1 MGVGVGL
8 SLADFPFSG
17 GQPFWQWVQ
26 LCEEGG
32 IDSIWQTDRLVS
44 GQPHLECMSVM
55 AALAGATK
63 RVKFGMNVACLGWR
77 EPVLLA
83 KQCATIDLLSS
94 GRLLPAF
101 GVGSPRGPEWKALG
115 LPAKGHGA
123 RIDEALEIMR
133 RLWTEESVDYDGTH
147 YQLTGARIDPKP
159 VQKRLPLWI
168 GGSSKAAVRRT
179 ARLGTGW
186 LAGTSTPAEAAG
198 VVAAIKVAA
207 AEAGRSIDDDHFG
220 AGFGFRFGTWDDP
233 VVQKA
238 ASYYRDLIGLD
249 PAERIVVGGTAE
261 ILARIAEFVKG
272 GVFKFVLRP
281 LGDGD
286 AEVLDQT
293 RRFMD
298 EVQPEIYPA
307 FGKNA

>member
-1 MGVGVGL
+1 
-8 SLADFPFSG
+8 
-17 GQPFWQWVQ
+17 
-26 LCEEGG
+26 
-32 IDSIWQTDRLVS
+32 
-44 GQPHLECMSVM
+44 M

-94 GRLLPAF
+94 GRLMPAF
-101 GVGSPRGPEWKALG
+101 GVGSPRGPEWRSLG
-115 LPAKGHGA
+115 LPAKGIGA
-123 RIDEALEIMR
+123 RIDEALEILR
-133 RLWTEESVDYDGTH
+133 LLWTEDSVDFDGMH

-159 VQKRLPLWI
+159 VQKHLPLWI
-168 GGSSKAAVRRT
+168 GGSSKIAVRRT

-186 LAGTSTPAEAAG
+186 LAGTSTPGEAAG

-207 AEAGRSIDDDHFG
+207 AEAGRSIDEEHFG
-220 AGFGFRFGTWDDP
+220 VGFGFRFGTWDDP

-238 ASYYRDLIGLD
+238 ASYYRDLVGLD
-249 PAERIVVGGTAE
+249 PAERIVVGGAEE

-281 LGDGD
+281 LGEGD

-293 RRFMD
+293 RCFID
-298 EVQPEIYPA
+298 EVQPELYRP
-307 FGKNA
+307 N

>member
-17 GQPFWQWVQ
+17 AQPFWQWVQ

-44 GQPHLECMSVM
+44 GQPYLECMSVM

-94 GRLLPAF
+94 GRLIPAF
-101 GVGSPRGPEWKALG
+101 GVGSPRGPEWRSLG
-115 LPAKGHGA
+115 LPAKGIGA
-123 RIDEALEIMR
+123 RIDEALEILR
-133 RLWTEESVDYDGTH
+133 LLWTEDSVDFDGVH
-147 YQLTGARIDPKP
+147 YQLTGARIDPNP

-168 GGSSKAAVRRT
+168 GGSSEIAVRRT
-179 ARLGTGW
+179 AQLGTGW
-186 LAGTSTPAEAAG
+186 LAGTSTPGEATG

-207 AEAGRSIDDDHFG
+207 AEAGRSIDEDHFG
-220 AGFGFRFGTWDDP
+220 TGFGFRFGTWDDP

-249 PAERIVVGGTAE
+249 PTERIAVGGAEE
-261 ILARIAEFVKG
+261 ILGRIAEFVKG

-281 LGDGD
+281 LGEGD
-286 AEVLDQT
+286 AEVLNQT
-293 RRFMD
+293 QRFID
-298 EVQPEIYPA
+298 EVQPELYRPS
-307 FGKNA
+307 

>member
-17 GQPFWQWVQ
+17 AQPFWQWVQ

-44 GQPHLECMSVM
+44 GQPYLECMSVM

-94 GRLLPAF
+94 GRLIPAF
-101 GVGSPRGPEWKALG
+101 GGGSPRGPEWRSLG
-115 LPAKGHGA
+115 LPAKGIGA
-123 RIDEALEIMR
+123 RIDEALEILR
-133 RLWTEESVDYDGTH
+133 LLWTEDSVDFDGVH

-168 GGSSKAAVRRT
+168 GGSSEIAVRRT
-179 ARLGTGW
+179 AQLGTGW
-186 LAGTSTPAEAAG
+186 LAGTSTPGEATG
-198 VVAAIKVAA
+198 VGAAIKVAA
-207 AEAGRSIDDDHFG
+207 AEAGRASDEDHFG
-220 AGFGFRFGTWDDP
+220 TGFGFRFGTWDDP

-249 PAERIVVGGTAE
+249 PTERIAVGGAEE
-261 ILARIAEFVKG
+261 ILGRIAEFVKG

-281 LGDGD
+281 LGEGD
-286 AEVLDQT
+286 AEVLNQT
-293 RRFMD
+293 QRFID
-298 EVQPEIYPA
+298 EVHPELYRPS
-307 FGKNA
+307 

>member
-17 GQPFWQWVQ
+17 AQPFWQWVQ

-44 GQPHLECMSVM
+44 GQPYLECMSVM

-94 GRLLPAF
+94 GRLIPAF
-101 GVGSPRGPEWKALG
+101 GVGSPRGPEWRSLG
-115 LPAKGHGA
+115 LPAKGIGA
-123 RIDEALEIMR
+123 RIDEALEILR
-133 RLWTEESVDYDGTH
+133 LLWTEDSVDFDGVH

-168 GGSSKAAVRRT
+168 GGSSEIAVRRT
-179 ARLGTGW
+179 AQLGTGW
-186 LAGTSTPAEAAG
+186 LAGTSTPGEATG

-207 AEAGRSIDDDHFG
+207 AEAGRSIDEDHFG
-220 AGFGFRFGTWDDP
+220 TGFGFRFGTWDDP

-249 PAERIVVGGTAE
+249 PTERIAVGGAEE
-261 ILARIAEFVKG
+261 ILGRIAEFVKG

-281 LGDGD
+281 LGEGD
-286 AEVLDQT
+286 AEVLNQT
-293 RRFMD
+293 QRFID
-298 EVQPEIYPA
+298 EVQPELYRPS
-307 FGKNA
+307 